1 MLRITLQSTPVDVE
15 RDDVEAEH
23 VQRCCDPGPLKSP
36 PSAVLAKYPRATYN
50 FDGERKVRT
59 QVFIHSDIASSS
71 SPYLA
76 ARNPFIVFH

>member
-15 RDDVEAEH
+15 RYDVEAEH
-23 VQRCCDPGPLKSP
+23 VQRSCLEQTPKSP
-36 PSAVLAKYPRATYN
+36 PSAVLAKYPRATFN
-50 FDGERKVRT
+50 FDGERKVHT